1 MPEGKIIKALSGF
14 YYVLDESED
23 DSNRVIQ
30 CRGRGIFRKNKITPL
45 VGDYVV
51 YQAENDKEGYL
62 LEIKERTNELIRPPI
77 CNIDQAVLVFSA
89 VQPSFSTALLDRFL
103 VLVEANDIQPI
114 ICITKMDL
122 IEDQDTQVAIQ
133 AYAEDYRNIG
143 YDVYLTSSKDQDS
156 LADIIPHF
164 QNKTTVFAGQSG
176 VGKSSLLNA
185 ISPNLGL
192 KTNEISEHLG
202 RGKHT
207 TRHVELIHTSGG
219 LVADTPGFSSLE
231 FTDIEEEELG
241 YTFPEMR
248 EKSSSCKFRG
258 CLHLKEPKCA
268 VKQAVKDGEL
278 KQYRYDHYVEFMTEI
293 KDRKPRY

>member
-23 DSNRVIQ
+23 SDKVIQ

-77 CNIDQAVLVFSA
+77 CNVDQAVLVFSA

-122 IEDQDTQVAIQ
+122 IEDQDTQDAIQ

-164 QNKTTVFAGQSG
+164 QDKTTVFAGQSG

-185 ISPNLGL
+185 ISPDLGL

-231 FTDIEEEELG
+231 FTDIEDEELG

-268 VKQAVKDGEL
+268 VKQAVEDGEL